1 MRTSSKLLIA
11 LVMLLASLPLM
22 RLSEWFGLGFPV
34 GLVLSILW
42 GIDYAAELRER
53 PALTP
58 PRRLALVLLSS
69 LQAMVG
75 LVALGCGLAM
85 LAWVGWNLFV
95 EGRPESIP
103 DLFGLLLT
111 ACVIALGAGWLHSA
125 LQRRSATP
133 APVPGVLHFH
143 ADLFPALPHE
153 DEALNP
159 GILGRA
165 LAGWIT
171 EQLRDGPYAVREQRA
186 EDVGWCL
193 VVRPAP
199 RLLWIGVSGACDL
212 DWPPG
217 GLDAATAARIPPASI
232 EWTLQV
238 CAETTGWRPL
248 MPVDPQKIE
257 AEVLMRTLRDAL
269 EATGRVRWTT

>member
-1 MRTSSKLLIA
+1 MRTSTKLLIA
-11 LVMLLASLPLM
+11 LALIPASLPMM
-22 RLSEWFGLGFPV
+22 RLSGWFGLGVPV
-34 GLVLSILW
+34 GLVLAILW
-42 GIDYAAELRER
+42 GIDYAAELRAR
-53 PALTP
+53 PTLTP
-58 PRRLALVLLSS
+58 LRRLALVLLSS
-69 LQAMVG
+69 MQAMVG

-85 LAWVGWNLFV
+85 LAWVGWNLVV
-95 EGRPESIP
+95 EWRPEFIP

-111 ACVIALGAGWLHSA
+111 ACVIALGAGWLHGA

-165 LAGWIT
+165 LADWIT
-171 EQLRDGPYAVREQRA
+171 DQLRDGPYAVREEHA
-186 EDVGWCL
+186 EDFGWCL

-199 RLLWIGVSGACDL
+199 RMLWIGVSGACDL

-248 MPVDPQKIE
+248 APDDPLHAE
-257 AEVLMRTLRDAL
+257 AEALMRTLREAL
-269 EATGRVRWTT
+269 DATGRVRWVA

>member
-1 MRTSSKLLIA
+1 MRTSFKFLLAI
-11 LVMLLASLPLM
+11 VMLLASLPLM
-22 RLSEWFGLGFPV
+22 RLSGWFGVGFPV

-42 GIDYAAELRER
+42 GIDYAAELRAR
-53 PALTP
+53 SALTP

-69 LQAMVG
+69 MQAMVG
-75 LVALGCGLAM
+75 LVVMGCGLAM

-95 EGRPESIP
+95 EGQPEFIP
-103 DLFGLLLT
+103 DLFGLLVTL
-111 ACVIALGAGWLHSA
+111 CVIALGGGWLHGA

-143 ADLFPALPHE
+143 ADLFPAMPHE

-165 LAGWIT
+165 LADWIT
-171 EQLRDGPYAVREQRA
+171 DQLRDGPYAVREARA
-186 EDVGWCL
+186 EDFGWCL

-199 RLLWIGVSGACDL
+199 RLLWIGVSGACEHV
-212 DWPPG
+212 WPSG

-238 CAETTGWRPL
+238 CAEPTGWRPL
-248 MPVDPQKIE
+248 MPVDTQRIE

-269 EATGRVRWTT
+269 EATGRVRWAT